1 MATVIP
7 GLATEIATGI
17 GQGFV
22 TLHVTAFA
30 TGVLDELTQNGS
42 ATFGNIPGPHPISG
56 LSGASMASR
65 IVAAGPYT
73 FVSPELANFCTAIAD
88 HITANG
94 VVTYAGPPPA
104 PPGLPPPDAWFTGGV
119 VSGVNGP
126 GMAAEVAAAVGYP
139 FVSTQLIG
147 KCTAIADHIN
157 NNAQVESGVIS

>member
-1 MATVIP
+1 MATSIP
-7 GLATEIATGI
+7 TLATAIATGI
-17 GQGFV
+17 GQSFV
-22 TLHVTAFA
+22 TQQVTAFA

-56 LSGASMASR
+56 LTGASMASR
-65 IVAAGPYT
+65 IVAAAPYPFT
-73 FVSPELANFCTAIAD
+73 SPELVNFCTAIAD
-88 HITANG
+88 HINNNG

-104 PPGLPPPDAWFTGGV
+104 PPGLQPPDAWFQGGT

-126 GMAAEVAAAVGYP
+126 LMATEVAAAVGYP

-157 NNAQVESGVIS
+157 NNAEVESGVIS